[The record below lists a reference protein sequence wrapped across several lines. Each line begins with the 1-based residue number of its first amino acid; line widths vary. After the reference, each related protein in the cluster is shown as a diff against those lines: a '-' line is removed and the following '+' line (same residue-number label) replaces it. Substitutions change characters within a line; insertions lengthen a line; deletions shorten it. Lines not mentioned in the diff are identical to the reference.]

1 MSGSGTGDWETS
13 DWTNDQDL
21 LGAANVLSPTDSSN
35 NGADR
40 PLWFPSNGRGNVALP
55 IGASQMAGGS
65 EGSASGTLPSPPR
78 VPDGSHWRADAGE
91 RSTSGEQSSS
101 AGDSSTSGGL
111 SGASAWAG
119 FATDSAVTIANGA
132 TVDIAGPSA
141 QSVTFAGTTGT
152 LRLEDPQAFTGVI
165 SGLTGDDP
173 LDFFYPG
180 DGGHLKT

>member
-40 PLWFPSNGRGNVALP
+40 PLWCPSNGRGNVALP

-78 VPDGSHWRADAGE
+78 AGWQPPA
-91 RSTSGEQSSS
+91 R
-101 AGDSSTSGGL
+101 
-111 SGASAWAG
+111 
-119 FATDSAVTIANGA
+119 
-132 TVDIAGPSA
+132 
-141 QSVTFAGTTGT
+141 
-152 LRLEDPQAFTGVI
+152 
-165 SGLTGDDP
+165 
-173 LDFFYPG
+173 
-180 DGGHLKT
+180 